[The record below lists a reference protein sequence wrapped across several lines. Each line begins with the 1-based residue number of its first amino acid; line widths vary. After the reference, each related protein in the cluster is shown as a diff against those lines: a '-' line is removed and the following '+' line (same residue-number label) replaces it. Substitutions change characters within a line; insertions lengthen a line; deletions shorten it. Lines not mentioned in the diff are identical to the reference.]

1 MKKNASFK
9 NVVDVLLATFF
20 VSWLFFEII
29 ILGNKFDI
37 FHYSGLSGKLIVLFG
52 EVSPLIATYML
63 LTIWKDI
70 SSAFDYVKTIFQE
83 ESILRTSVVLVIFTV
98 LHTFVAVL
106 GGRDIGHKPAYF
118 IIAIPLA
125 VVSFGLAESAW
136 MGIVYP
142 GVKRVLPAPLACIAV
157 GFMKGCYFIPMWS
170 IKGTEIR
177 KYEFPYFLIYCVFIN
192 LLLGAIYRMT
202 ESVFACMAFQTVAG
216 TLSIYYGGLMFDRP
230 KATVLYIAELIVVG
244 AVLLV
249 WKKMEKVSDDKPL
262 KDEPEVIE

>member
-1 MKKNASFK
+1 MKKNASAK
-9 NVVDVLLATFF
+9 NVIDVLLATFF

-52 EVSPLIATYML
+52 EVSPLIAAYML

-70 SSAFDYVKTIFQE
+70 DSALGYVKTIFQE
-83 ESILRTSVVLVIFTV
+83 ESILRTSIVLVIFTV
-98 LHTFVAVL
+98 LHTFVAVA
-106 GGRDIGHKPAYF
+106 GGRNMGHKPVYF

-125 VVSFGLAESAW
+125 VVSYGLAESAW

-157 GFMKGCYFIPMWS
+157 GFLKGFYFIPMWS

-177 KYEFPYFLIYCVFIN
+177 KSEFPYFLIYCVFISMI
-192 LLLGAIYRMT
+192 LGVIYRMT
-202 ESVFACMAFQTVAG
+202 ESVFACIAFQSVAG
-216 TLSIYYGGLMFDRP
+216 TLSIYYGGMIFGSP
-230 KATVLYIAELIVVG
+230 KMTILYMIEAAAVGVILLI
-244 AVLLV
+244 
-249 WKKMEKVSDDKPL
+249 WKKFEKKGDTENASHGL
-262 KDEPEVIE
+262 S